1 MICEGTN
8 KAPPIYVQFNEQ
20 GEYERLNV
28 TRDEKGQLRG
38 GYVAVAREHI
48 DGICADGQA
57 MSASPRPTVA
67 LAKRGN
73 DRAKGYVEPQSSVP
87 ASFTIATYY
96 AVIFGNFWV
105 PALLPSGHH
114 AHLGSY
120 NLTANN
126 FANATTLT
134 HFVNSYLTASDNFV
148 NYFHGKG
155 HIFGP
160 NIAGSGSAQGL
171 TCNPTSVV
179 SETWL
184 VPSSIPNIVW
194 HAGSGNNTCSPA
206 FFAHATPYKIFAGA
220 NDSQENTFWLYNNGE
235 TEPFFKAATVNS
247 YESTYIAGQ
256 AGVAFL
262 VANVYP
268 LPVSEY
274 WTINFTNV
282 NVWTQP

>member
-1 MICEGTN
+1 MLLSHKNILT
-8 KAPPIYVQFNEQ
+8 VF
-20 GEYERLNV
+20 
-28 TRDEKGQLRG
+28 
-38 GYVAVAREHI
+38 ARM
-48 DGICADGQA
+48 GRR
-57 MSASPRPTVA
+57 SPKPTVA
-67 LAKRGN
+67 SPKRGN

-87 ASFTIATYY
+87 SYFTIATYY
-96 AVIFGNFWV
+96 SVIFGNFWV
-105 PALLPSGHH
+105 PNALPSGHH

-126 FANATTLT
+126 FVNATTLT

-148 NYFHGKG
+148 SYHHGKG

-160 NIAGSGSAQGL
+160 NIAGSGSAGGL
-171 TCNPTSVV
+171 TCYPTSVV

-184 VPSSIPNIVW
+184 TPTNAVW
-194 HAGSGNNTCSPA
+194 NAASATNTCSPA

-235 TEPFFKAATVNS
+235 TEPFFKAPTVNS
-247 YESTYIAGQ
+247 YEPAYIAGQ

-262 VANVYP
+262 VVNIYP

-274 WTINFTNV
+274 WSINFTNV